1 MSLSDLI
8 YRPFETLIRPLDL
21 PYTPLPSRGPF
32 ALLVHFASKFRGVLA
47 SVAILMI
54 AIEGINLATLWG
66 ISFVVDG
73 TTAKGAAA
81 FLEED
86 WPTLAVLGVLI
97 FPLLPLL
104 IFLGNTLN
112 SQAVAVC
119 MPAAMQWQGHK
130 AVEHQDLAFFHDLFA
145 GQVATRISQVA
156 SAVQQ
161 QIVVAFYQVPLFLV
175 QFVGS
180 LVLLSA
186 LSWPLALP
194 VFIWIAANVW
204 LAAAAVPHFSERS
217 RKTARARSLVVGAMT
232 DLYSNI
238 QMVKLFAAEDS
249 EAGAMR
255 KIMENA
261 VENQQRERRIHL
273 TTDTS
278 VVLIN
283 TALTLAISTIGFW
296 GLAGGF
302 VTIGQFVASI
312 AIVLRLNANSRA
324 FLQMGQQVFQA
335 VGTIRDAMPVVT
347 TPPTITDAPDARSLT
362 VTAGEVEFRNIHF
375 EYRQRQGVIENLS
388 LTVRAGEK
396 VGLVGLSGAGKST
409 LVSLL
414 LRFFDLKGGA
424 IYIDGQDIRSVTQA
438 SLRESIGVVTQDV
451 SLLHRSVGDNI
462 RYGRPSASWEEVKR
476 AAILAE
482 ANGFIANL
490 KDSEG
495 RTGYDAFVG
504 DRGVKLSGGQ
514 RQRVAIAR
522 VLLKDAPILVLDE
535 ATSALDSEA
544 EAAVQDKLALLMD
557 GKTVIAIAHRLSTI
571 ASMDRIVVLDK
582 GRIIEEGTPSVL
594 LERDGLY
601 ARLWKRQTGGYIADR
616 VEAT

>member
-1 MSLSDLI
+1 MSFSDLI
-8 YRPFETLIRPLDL
+8 YRPFETLIRPLDIS
-21 PYTPLPSRGPF
+21 YTPLPSRGPF
-32 ALLVHFASKFRGVLA
+32 ALLVHFASMFRGVLA
-47 SVAILMI
+47 AVAILMI
-54 AIEGINLATLWG
+54 AIEGINLATIWG

-73 TTAKGAAA
+73 VTAKGASA
-81 FLEED
+81 FLEAN
-86 WPTLAVLGVLI
+86 WPALAVL
-97 FPLLPLL
+97 
-104 IFLGNTLN
+104 
-112 SQAVAVC
+112 
-119 MPAAMQWQGHK
+119 
-130 AVEHQDLAFFHDLFA
+130 

-156 SAVQQ
+156 SAVQT

-194 VFIWIAANVW
+194 VFVWIAANIA
-204 LAAAAVPHFSERS
+204 LAVAAVPYFSERS
-217 RKTARARSLVVGAMT
+217 RRTARARSLVVGAMT

-261 VENQQRERRIHL
+261 VESQQRERRIHL

-278 VVLIN
+278 VMLIN
-283 TALTLAISTIGFW
+283 TVLTLAISTIGFW
-296 GLAGGF
+296 GLVDDF

-324 FLQMGQQVFQA
+324 FLQMGQQIFQA

-347 TPPTITDAPDARSLT
+347 TPPTIIDMPDAKSLT
-362 VTAGEVEFRNIHF
+362 VRAGEVEFRNIHF
-375 EYRQRQGVIENLS
+375 EYRRGQGVIENLS

-462 RYGRPSASWEEVKR
+462 RYGRPSASREDVEH
-476 AAILAE
+476 AARLAE
-482 ANGFIANL
+482 ADGFIANL
-490 KDSEG
+490 KDSDG
-495 RTGYDAFVG
+495 RTGYEAFVG

-544 EAAVQDKLALLMD
+544 EAAVQDKLALLME

-571 ASMDRIVVLDK
+571 ASVDRIVVLDK

-601 ARLWKRQTGGYIADR
+601 ARLWKRQTGGYIADT